1 MSLIKHNVCA
11 WGDRNGGAVSYSQG
25 WQEVFT
31 LSDLPAPTGSPET
44 GMSLNSAGDTG
55 AGRGAGGLK
64 HSAGPWTT
72 ASGTAGSLRTST
84 ERSRG
89 RLGPA
94 HEGVTAGATGFSA
107 VGALT
112 EVLESWEK
120 RLVAVRGE
128 CGYLD
133 GALGK
138 VAKEMGETDVA
149 VETSV
154 RSVDAGGRR

>member
-1 MSLIKHNVCA
+1 MRGVTDS
-11 WGDRNGGAVSYSQG
+11 GEAVSYSQG

-31 LSDLPAPTGSPET
+31 LSDLPTNTSAGGAGAGAGA
-44 GMSLNSAGDTG
+44 GMSLASADTG
-55 AGRGAGGLK
+55 GAGGGTGSLK
-64 HSAGPWTT
+64 HSAGPWTS

-84 ERSRG
+84 EKSRG

-94 HEGVTAGATGFSA
+94 HEGVVSGAAGFSA

-133 GALGK
+133 GMLGK
-138 VAKEMGETDVA
+138 VAKEMGETDVK
-149 VETSV
+149 VEQSV
-154 RSVDAGGRR
+154 QGVNAGESR